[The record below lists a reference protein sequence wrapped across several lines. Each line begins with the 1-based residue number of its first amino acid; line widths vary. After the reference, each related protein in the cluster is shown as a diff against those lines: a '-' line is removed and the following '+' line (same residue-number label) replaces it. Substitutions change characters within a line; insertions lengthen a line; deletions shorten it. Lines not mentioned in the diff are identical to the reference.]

1 MNDKVGLLSFPEDT
15 KNSLRPYSN
24 KLAALMETEVSRLV
38 SDAYFNTEKLLKE
51 NYNKLEL
58 VLFSFMYFQYNIL
71 INYDIVYC
79 HCYSIIGQILL

>member
-15 KNSLRPYSN
+15 KNSIRPYSN

-58 VLFSFMYFQYNIL
+58 VLRIFMHF
-71 INYDIVYC
+71 
-79 HCYSIIGQILL
+79 

>member
-1 MNDKVGLLSFPEDT
+1 MNDKVGLVSFSED

-38 SDAYFNTEKLLKE
+38 SDAYFKTEKLLKE

-58 VLFSFMYFQYNIL
+58 VLF
-71 INYDIVYC
+71 V
-79 HCYSIIGQILL
+79 

>member
-1 MNDKVGLLSFPEDT
+1 MNDKVGLVSFSED

-38 SDAYFNTEKLLKE
+38 SDAYFKTEKLLKE

-58 VLFSFMYFQYNIL
+58 VFIVCSIHAFLVKVFICWFS
-71 INYDIVYC
+71 
-79 HCYSIIGQILL
+79 